1 MSKRCLLLLGAGMLA
16 APVLLTSLP
25 ADPPL
30 ELTHTATATT
40 DVVDAVSATA
50 GNPVPDRE
58 PPAHAPSEILS
69 NGDPTRAVAQEEQP
83 GPDLTLDEP
92 ELSIETPVEIT
103 DAIQGEI
110 EDSQRIQAPGELEPA
125 PSLVDLGP
133 PPLRRE
139 DLDVMAARLVAI
151 EQAMGGQQQRALEM
165 VVSSNRTALMVAG
178 SFAAVGILGIMV
190 AAFFLIRV
198 LNRFFDVMMTLP
210 MGQEL
215 NRSRAL
221 PAFALEDL
229 NPAASTAIE
238 QVSARF
244 LGAIEQLEKRIRE
257 LEGTPALESEIVT
270 AGNGATDTAQETHEP
285 LIVAASTG
293 STASVNGSGNGAAG
307 SPRVIASRKN
317 EKNERHRRV
326 QLLLGEGEKF
336 LQQDQAEQ
344 ALERFEDALALE
356 PNNAEALIKKGMTLE
371 RLQRMEAALE
381 CYDRA
386 IAANASMTLAYLHKG
401 AVCNRLQRYRE
412 ALECYERALQT
423 EQKPQ

>member
-1 MSKRCLLLLGAGMLA
+1 MLTA
-16 APVLLTSLP
+16 SVLPLSLP
-25 ADPPL
+25 ADPPP
-30 ELTHTATATT
+30 ELTDPAAATT
-40 DVVDAVSATA
+40 DGAVTISTTTDHST
-50 GNPVPDRE
+50 PDSE
-58 PPAHAPSEILS
+58 PPAPAQTEELS
-69 NGDPTRAVAQEEQP
+69 NRDSLDATPAEEQLEPVPTPDQP
-83 GPDLTLDEP
+83 GLD
-92 ELSIETPVEIT
+92 IETPVEIT
-103 DAIQGEI
+103 DAVQGVTM
-110 EDSQRIQAPGELEPA
+110 DSDLVQAPTELKPA
-125 PSLVDLGP
+125 PAPADVSP

-139 DLDVMAARLVAI
+139 DLDAMAARLVAI
-151 EQAMGGQQQRALEM
+151 ERGMGEQQQRALEM

-198 LNRFFDVMMTLP
+198 LNRFFDVLMALP
-210 MGQEL
+210 MGQEF
-215 NRSRAL
+215 NRTRAL
-221 PAFALEDL
+221 PPFALEDPH
-229 NPAASTAIE
+229 PATSTAIE

-257 LEGTPALESEIVT
+257 LECTPALESEIVT
-270 AGNGATDTAQETHEP
+270 AGNGGPATANETHEP
-285 LIVAASTG
+285 VVAAASTV
-293 STASVNGSGNGAAG
+293 STASVNGSGNGAARV
-307 SPRVIASRKN
+307 PRVVASRQN

-326 QLLLGEGEKF
+326 QLLLGEGEKL

-356 PNNAEALIKKGMTLE
+356 PSNAEALIKQGMTLE

-386 IAANASMTLAYLHKG
+386 IAANGSMTLAYLHKG